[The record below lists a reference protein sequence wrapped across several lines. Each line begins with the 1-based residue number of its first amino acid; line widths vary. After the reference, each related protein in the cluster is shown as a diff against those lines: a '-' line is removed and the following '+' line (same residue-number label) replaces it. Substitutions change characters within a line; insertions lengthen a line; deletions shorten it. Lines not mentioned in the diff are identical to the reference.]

1 MMDYER
7 TIEFTKRCP
16 GIFPFHIWS
25 TEGTDVRRAYLITTL
40 REAPLGADTHL
51 MDLAIRIG
59 ERAHDSIPAS
69 WLTQKAFH
77 DSKFRRL
84 ITEDIRAINADPE
97 YDGIYI
103 LTGFAGARIVSGE
116 DLEALLRRKRA
127 KALKILAD
135 VSRIARKTGLH
146 GQIEIDAE
154 EWADA

>member
-1 MMDYER
+1 MKDYER
-7 TIEFTKRCP
+7 TIEFAKMCP
-16 GIFPFHIWS
+16 GVFPRKIWS
-25 TEGTDVRRAYLITTL
+25 ADSTDVRRAYLITTL

-69 WLTQKAFH
+69 WLTRKAFH

-116 DLEALLRRKRA
+116 DLEALLRKKRA

-135 VSRIARKTGLH
+135 VSRIAKKTGLQ

-154 EWADA
+154 EWDDA